1 MATSSTKP
9 GVEVSNL
16 AGVRVPE
23 WATRKDGGDSAD
35 DLPEKP
41 TQLDALQAL
50 LAFSALHDQIR
61 RRRSLAARHSGFDA
75 PVALAE
81 FEAEEQFVLDEVLQL
96 VAQRGVAITGADG
109 LAIVPGLTTA
119 GLAAAV

>member
-16 AGVRVPE
+16 AGVRVPD
-23 WATRKDGGDSAD
+23 WATRNDGADSTEEFR
-35 DLPEKP
+35 EKP

-75 PVALAE
+75 PVAVAE
-81 FEAEEQFVLDEVLQL
+81 FEFAVSELFFREIFVELGMRLDDVVREL
-96 VAQRGVAITGADG
+96 RD
-109 LAIVPGLTTA
+109 LARVHHVVGIE
-119 GLAAAV
+119 